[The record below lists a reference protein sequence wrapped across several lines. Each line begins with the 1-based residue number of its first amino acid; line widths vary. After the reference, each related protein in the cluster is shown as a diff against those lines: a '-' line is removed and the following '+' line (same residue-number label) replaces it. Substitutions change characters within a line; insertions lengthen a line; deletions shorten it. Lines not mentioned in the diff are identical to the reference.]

1 MEIKPWI
8 YEHYKWRKYEVIG
21 EAFSSEN
28 LWKFVVYK
36 ALYNS
41 SDFWKNAL
49 WVRPKDDFLDFVEK
63 DWKKIQRFRFI
74 SWSL

>member
-28 LWKFVVYK
+28 LWKFVVYR
-36 ALYNS
+36 AFYRS
-41 SDFWKNAL
+41 SNF
-49 WVRPKDDFLDFVEK
+49 
-63 DWKKIQRFRFI
+63 
-74 SWSL
+74 